1 MALKRINKELTD
13 LGRYV
18 ISFPSTARLACS
30 LLLAWAA
37 TWQRPGARPYA
48 RTRRCCFARRP
59 RVEYLADTLPLVT
72 LPLPVR
78 LALLEMIWYVT
89 LCTRLPRLR
98 HSHRHDRGKKRQGQT
113 HANCAAVSLA
123 SNHHG
128 SWRLTIF
135 RRCLLPSDPFPN
147 RLPLQAPKGQL
158 HHPHLPPQHQ
168 LQRQHLFGYSAR
180 SMEPS
185 PHHLK
190 G

>member
-89 LCTRLPRLR
+89 LCARLPRLR

-128 SWRLTIF
+128 SRTSILDA
-135 RRCLLPSDPFPN
+135 RYSQR
-147 RLPLQAPKGQL
+147 
-158 HHPHLPPQHQ
+158 PHLSWALVYCRHPTDK
-168 LQRQHLFGYSAR
+168 RRAT
-180 SMEPS
+180 
-185 PHHLK
+185 HHTPAAFSS
-190 G
+190 